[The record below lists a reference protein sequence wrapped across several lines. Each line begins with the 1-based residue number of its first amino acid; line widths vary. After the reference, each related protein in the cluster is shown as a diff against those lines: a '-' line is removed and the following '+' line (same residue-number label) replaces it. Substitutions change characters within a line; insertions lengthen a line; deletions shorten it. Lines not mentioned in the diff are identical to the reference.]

1 MYRLSKIFKEKG
13 LKLTPQR
20 IAVYDYLMSTK
31 EHPSAEIIYHDLI
44 KEFPS
49 MSLATVYKSLKVLCD
64 ARLVQELNLGEGNF
78 RYDALVEEHPHV
90 QCTICSRVEDI
101 LGVPMTLIN
110 QEIDKHTDYTIQRNK
125 LYFYGVCRSCQAK
138 EA

>member
-1 MYRLSKIFKEKG
+1 MMPWWRNIPTSS
-13 LKLTPQR
+13 
-20 IAVYDYLMSTK
+20 A
-31 EHPSAEIIYHDLI
+31 PSATEW
-44 KEFPS
+44 
-49 MSLATVYKSLKVLCD
+49 T
-64 ARLVQELNLGEGNF
+64 
-78 RYDALVEEHPHV
+78 
-90 QCTICSRVEDI
+90 DI